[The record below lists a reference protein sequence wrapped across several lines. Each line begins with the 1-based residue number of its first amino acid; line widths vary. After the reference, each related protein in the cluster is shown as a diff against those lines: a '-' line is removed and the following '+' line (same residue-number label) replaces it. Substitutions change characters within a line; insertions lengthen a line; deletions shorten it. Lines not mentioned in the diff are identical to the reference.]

1 LGIRSLVL
9 TKIHNNADFLLFSR
23 PDRLTPR
30 SGRFR
35 WCLQHIG
42 MKQKD
47 KAFLDMLKTRRK
59 KKKQDKHLVVLW
71 IIRIFAT
78 GTLDYHQK

>member
-1 LGIRSLVL
+1 
-9 TKIHNNADFLLFSR
+9 
-23 PDRLTPR
+23 
-30 SGRFR
+30 
-35 WCLQHIG
+35 

>member
-1 LGIRSLVL
+1 LWEIKNSGQDGL
-9 TKIHNNADFLLFSR
+9 TAYLLTIAR
-23 PDRLTPR
+23 K
-30 SGRFR
+30 G
-35 WCLQHIG
+35 
-42 MKQKD
+42 

-78 GTLDYHQK
+78 DTLDYHQN